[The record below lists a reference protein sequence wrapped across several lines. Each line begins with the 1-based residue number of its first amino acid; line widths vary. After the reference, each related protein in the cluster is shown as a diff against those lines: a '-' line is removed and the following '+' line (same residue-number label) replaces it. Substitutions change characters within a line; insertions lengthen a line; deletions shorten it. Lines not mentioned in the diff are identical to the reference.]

1 VTTWLEAPLAGRRP
15 TRGAS
20 APRVG
25 RVVTR
30 LPGPGLAAV
39 YLSFLVLLPI
49 AAVLSKAFTGG
60 PGALWQAVTQHET
73 VAALELSVVSSLIV
87 VVVNAFAGLAIAWLL
102 VRDRFPTN
110 RVIGA
115 LVDLPFALPTVIAG
129 VTLVAVYGPG
139 SPVGMN
145 IAFSR
150 VAVVVALAFVTLP
163 FSVRSVQPVL
173 ASLDRETE
181 EAAASLGASSWTT
194 FRRVTLP
201 ALVPA
206 LITGAGLGFARA
218 LGEYGSV
225 ALVSGNIPLKT
236 QVASVQIF
244 GLIESDDLAGAAA
257 ESLALFV
264 IALIVLAAF
273 SLLRRRLLPKDAA

>member
-1 VTTWLEAPLAGRRP
+1 M
-15 TRGAS
+15 
-20 APRVG
+20 
-25 RVVTR
+25 
-30 LPGPGLAAV
+30 
-39 YLSFLVLLPI
+39 LPI

>member
-1 VTTWLEAPLAGRRP
+1 
-15 TRGAS
+15 
-20 APRVG
+20 
-25 RVVTR
+25 
-30 LPGPGLAAV
+30 
-39 YLSFLVLLPI
+39 
-49 AAVLSKAFTGG
+49 
-60 PGALWQAVTQHET
+60 
-73 VAALELSVVSSLIV
+73 
-87 VVVNAFAGLAIAWLL
+87 
-102 VRDRFPTN
+102 
-110 RVIGA
+110 
-115 LVDLPFALPTVIAG
+115 
-129 VTLVAVYGPG
+129 
-139 SPVGMN
+139 MN

>member
-1 VTTWLEAPLAGRRP
+1 
-15 TRGAS
+15 
-20 APRVG
+20 
-25 RVVTR
+25 
-30 LPGPGLAAV
+30 
-39 YLSFLVLLPI
+39 LLPI

>member
-1 VTTWLEAPLAGRRP
+1 
-15 TRGAS
+15 
-20 APRVG
+20 
-25 RVVTR
+25 
-30 LPGPGLAAV
+30 
-39 YLSFLVLLPI
+39 LLPI

-73 VAALELSVVSSLIV
+73 VAALELSDVSSLIV

>member
-1 VTTWLEAPLAGRRP
+1 MTTWLEAPLAGRRP

-115 LVDLPFALPTVIAG
+115 LVDLR
-129 VTLVAVYGPG
+129 
-139 SPVGMN
+139 
-145 IAFSR
+145 SR
-150 VAVVVALAFVTLP
+150 
-163 FSVRSVQPVL
+163 
-173 ASLDRETE
+173 
-181 EAAASLGASSWTT
+181 
-194 FRRVTLP
+194 FRR
-201 ALVPA
+201 
-206 LITGAGLGFARA
+206 
-218 LGEYGSV
+218 
-225 ALVSGNIPLKT
+225 
-236 QVASVQIF
+236 
-244 GLIESDDLAGAAA
+244 
-257 ESLALFV
+257 
-264 IALIVLAAF
+264 
-273 SLLRRRLLPKDAA
+273 

>member
-1 VTTWLEAPLAGRRP
+1 M
-15 TRGAS
+15 
-20 APRVG
+20 
-25 RVVTR
+25 
-30 LPGPGLAAV
+30 
-39 YLSFLVLLPI
+39 LPI

-87 VVVNAFAGLAIAWLL
+87 VVVNAFVGLAIVWLL

-115 LVDLPFALPTVIAG
+115 LVDLPFALPTVIVG